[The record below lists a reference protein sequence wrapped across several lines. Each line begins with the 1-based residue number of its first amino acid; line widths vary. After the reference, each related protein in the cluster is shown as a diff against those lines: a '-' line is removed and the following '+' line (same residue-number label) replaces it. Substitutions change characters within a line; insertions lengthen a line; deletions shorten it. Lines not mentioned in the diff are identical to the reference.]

1 MSPIRKTTSGKK
13 GAWVYEIGSSPFFTA
28 VAPGL
33 VTDLPEEKEATTERP
48 VTMLPRQPDETE
60 GVFVTYK
67 PQEETTE
74 EYKFPTE
81 TTLETPTEYPTSYPE
96 AKTTLFGYTE
106 PVTEGPDFGS
116 DWLTTEYT
124 ESEAVTTPPA
134 YIYPEWGQTTNPNL
148 SEPRYPDEA
157 GVTYPVYEP
166 SEPTNTI
173 PETSAPRIS
182 PSEPRFPESDP
193 VRPRYTNP
201 EPGRVPPYSR
211 PHQPRI
217 VVVDE
222 DEDLDVNGKPQ
233 KPLNIRCLKM
243 GENIWCLSIQKK
255 SCVVLSICCL
265 FLQCLSTILR
275 HVPTTGT
282 SALLLRTVAIT
293 ATVTAANA
301 GLVFTVMER
310 IVSQK
315 VRGI

>member
-1 MSPIRKTTSGKK
+1 M
-13 GAWVYEIGSSPFFTA
+13 YEIGSSPFFS
-28 VAPGL
+28 VVSPGL
-33 VTDLPEEKEATTERP
+33 VTDLPEEKEAATERP
-48 VTMLPRQPDETE
+48 VTMLPRQPDEPE
-60 GVFVTYK
+60 GVFTTYK

-74 EYKFPTE
+74 EDEFPTE

-96 AKTTLFGYTE
+96 AETTVLGYTE
-106 PVTEGPDFGS
+106 PETGKPDFGS
-116 DWLTTEYT
+116 DWLTTEYP
-124 ESEAVTTPPA
+124 EAVTTPPA
-134 YIYPEWGQTTNPNL
+134 YKYPEWGQTTNPNP

-157 GVTYPVYEP
+157 GVTKPVFEP

-173 PETSAPRIS
+173 PETSEPRIS

-193 VRPRYTNP
+193 VQPRLTNTGP
-201 EPGRVPPYSR
+201 VQLVPPYSR
-211 PHQPRI
+211 PHQPHI

-222 DEDLDVNGKPQ
+222 DEDLNVNGKPQ

-255 SCVVLSICCL
+255 SCVVLSIRCL
-265 FLQCLSTILR
+265 FLQCLPTIPR
-275 HVPTTGT
+275 HAPTTGT

-293 ATVTAANA
+293 ATGTAATA